1 MKRVAKPLWL
11 WKRDEPSATQKRIN
25 IKFMSYEFFIAK
37 RYLKS
42 KKSSKFISIITI
54 ISVLGV
60 LIGVAALTFVLSM
73 MNGFEKEVRSR
84 IIGTTAHVTVLPSLG
99 EGMDDYETL
108 LPEIK
113 EIKDVVAVAPFV
125 YSKAAVAS
133 KQESDGIIVR
143 GIDFDKERKVTD
155 IEKNLLTGA
164 FDFEQ
169 NQLPGIVLG
178 ASLAERLGVSLGDEV
193 VLFSI
198 NKEDL
203 TAGWTIPK
211 ATKFQLVG
219 IFETGMYEYD
229 SNLAYISLLS
239 AQRILKSGEV
249 VTGLQIKISDFYK
262 ASKVARELDSKLGPE
277 YYATDWM
284 HMHKNLFS
292 WMTLEKYA
300 MFIVLSL
307 IVAVAAFN
315 IISTLIMVVIEKR
328 KEIGILKSMGAT
340 SPSIMKIFMFEGLV
354 AGVVGTILGSFLGFA
369 LCWIQKTFKPVSLPA
384 EIYFISTLPIDMRLF
399 DFLIVALAAVGIT
412 FLATLYPA
420 ARAAQMLPVEA
431 IRYE

>member
-1 MKRVAKPLWL
+1 
-11 WKRDEPSATQKRIN
+11 
-25 IKFMSYEFFIAK
+25 MSYEFFIAK

-42 KKSSKFISIITI
+42 KKSSKFISIITV
-54 ISVLGV
+54 ISVVGV

-84 IIGTTAHVTVLPSLG
+84 IIGTTAHVSVLSVHN
-99 EGMDDYETL
+99 EGIENYRELMDAV
-108 LPEIK
+108 K
-113 EIKDVVAVAPFV
+113 EVKHVEAVSPFV
-125 YSKAAVAS
+125 YFKAAISS
-133 KQESDGIIVR
+133 KEASDGIVVR
-143 GIDFDKERKVTD
+143 GIDLEQERNVTD
-155 IEKNLLTGA
+155 IEKNLMVGT
-164 FDFEQ
+164 FDLKQ
-169 NQLPGIVLG
+169 KQDDLPGIALG
-178 ASLAERLGVSLGDEV
+178 ATLADRLGVSLDDVV

-203 TAGWTIPK
+203 AEGWTMPK
-211 ATKFQLVG
+211 ATKFKVRG

-229 SNLAYISLLS
+229 ASLSYISLGS
-239 AQRILKSGEV
+239 AQRLVNLGNK
-249 VTGLQIKISDFYK
+249 VTGLEVKIDDLYK
-262 ASKVARELDSKLGPE
+262 AQEVAQELDRKLG
-277 YYATDWM
+277 YRFYALDWM

-328 KEIGILKSMGAT
+328 KDIGILKSMGST

-354 AGVVGTILGSFLGFA
+354 VGVIGTILGCTLGFT
-369 LCWIQKTFKPVSLPA
+369 LCWIQKTFKVMSLPA
-384 EIYFISTLPIDMRLF
+384 EIYFISSLPIDMRAF
-399 DFLIVALAAVGIT
+399 DFILVAFAAVGIT
-412 FLATLYPA
+412 FLAALYPA
-420 ARAAQMLPVEA
+420 KRAADLAPVDA